1 MRLNIVSSLLAQL
14 KQRQVFKVG
23 TIYAVSAWPL
33 IQIADLAVPALGL
46 PDSVMTMLLQIFLIG
61 FPIVLV
67 FAWLFNF
74 TSAGIVRVQ
83 KTGTG
88 DAEFETDAG
97 QANVKTTI
105 AVVGTLVIALLAV
118 LTSQFLLTEKKLPLA
133 NNANVIPAPPP
144 PLFTNNVIAKQKE
157 SIAILPFIAFSQD
170 PADEFFA
177 DGMVEELLNLLA
189 KIPGLQVSAR
199 TSSFAYKG
207 VSNKTIVEIG
217 EELGV
222 DTILEG
228 SIRKNDVT
236 NQIRVTAQLIKVST
250 GEHLWSETFNREYR
264 DIFQIQDDIAKA
276 VVAKMKVTLLG
287 DTSQQSIED
296 FVSETTSVNAM
307 IAHSKG
313 KDELEHRTV
322 PSLTKALA
330 HFEQAV
336 REDNKYARAYVGI
349 ADANILLAL
358 YGNHPKKL
366 AKENAQTALDQ
377 ALKINPNLGAA
388 YATLGLLFSWDKREE
403 AEQHFKKAIS
413 LNDNYAMTFMWYGS
427 LLQERGDEIQAHK
440 LFERALKLNPKS
452 PVAAYNV
459 ASGYYKQGNEKK
471 AMELFSQIIA
481 NDPYYPS
488 AYNLVGDI
496 LSNRGRLDEA
506 LNMYQRAV
514 DIDGINKN
522 AIRGLLVASMD
533 MGDFAATDKWF
544 DYIAQQ
550 EQLFT
555 AQNVLL
561 LRTRFY
567 ATKNNLPQALSTLEQ
582 VVSVGDEHGM
592 SQYFSAEVAFFKGE
606 YAQASTLFE
615 SVKDKVSKNKN
626 AFYNLADGQAVIHLA
641 YAYQQLEKL
650 ESTQQL
656 LSGYLSYL
664 QQTLNQQV
672 SNPDYYFNLALVKA
686 LQKKDDEVFYYL
698 QAAIDAGWVK
708 TWQAEMEPA
717 IASYKGQAQFMQM
730 LGGVKAKLATMRQ
743 RVNNEESFLLADT
756 ESFEEFH

>member
-1 MRLNIVSSLLAQL
+1 VSSLLAQL

-74 TSAGIVRVQ
+74 TSAGIVRV
-83 KTGTG
+83 KTAGGEG
-88 DAEFETDAG
+88 DEFKTDAA
-97 QANVKTTI
+97 QVNVKTTI
-105 AVVGTLVIALLAV
+105 AVVGTLVVALLAV
-118 LTSQFLLTEKKLPLA
+118 LASQFLLTEKKLPLV
-133 NNANVIPAPPP
+133 NNESVVPIPPAP
-144 PLFTNNVIAKQKE
+144 LLTNNVIANKKE

-170 PADEFFA
+170 SADEFFA

-189 KIPGLQVSAR
+189 KTPGLQVAAR

-228 SIRKNDVT
+228 SIRKNDIT

-250 GEHLWSETFNREYR
+250 GEHLWSETFDREYR

-287 DTSQQSIED
+287 DTTQKSIES

-313 KDELEHRTV
+313 KGELEHRTV

-330 HFEQAV
+330 HFEQAI
-336 REDNKYARAYVGI
+336 REDSNYARAYVGI

-358 YGNHPKKL
+358 YGNHSKTL
-366 AKENAQTALDQ
+366 AKENAQKALEQ
-377 ALKINPNLGAA
+377 ALKINPNLAAA
-388 YATLGLLFSWDKREE
+388 YATSGLLLSWKDSEK

-413 LNDNYAMTFMWYGS
+413 LNANYAMTFMWYGS
-427 LLQERGDEIQAHK
+427 LLQERGDDVQALK
-440 LFERALKLNPKS
+440 LFERALELNPKS
-452 PVAAYNV
+452 PVVAYNV
-459 ASGYYKQGNEKK
+459 ASGYYMQGNEKK

-514 DIDGINKN
+514 DIDSINKS
-522 AIRGLLVASMD
+522 AIRGLLTASMD
-533 MGDFAATDKWF
+533 MGDFTATDKWF
-544 DYIAQQ
+544 DYVAQQ
-550 EQLFT
+550 KQLYSM
-555 AQNVLL
+555 QEISLL
-561 LRTRFY
+561 QVRFY
-567 ATKNNLPQALSTLEQ
+567 AVKNELPQALSTLER
-582 VVSVGDEHGM
+582 VVQADEHHGM
-592 SQYFSAEVAFFKGE
+592 SQYFSAELAFYKGE

-615 SVKDKVSKNKN
+615 LVREKESKNKN
-626 AFYNLADGQAVIHLA
+626 AFYNLADGQAIIHLA
-641 YAYQQLEKL
+641 YSYLQLEQLEISQQLI
-650 ESTQQL
+650 
-656 LSGYLSYL
+656 SGYLAYL
-664 QQTLNQQV
+664 QQSLTQQV
-672 SNPDYYFNLALVKA
+672 NNPDYYFNMALVKA
-686 LQKKDDEVFYYL
+686 LQKSDDEVFYYL

-708 TWQAEMEPA
+708 TWQAEMDPV
-717 IASYKGQAQFMQM
+717 IASYRGQAQFTQM
-730 LGGVKAKLATMRQ
+730 LGGVKAKLATMR
-743 RVNNEESFLLADT
+743 RRINNEESFLLAET